1 MRIALDSMGGD
12 KAPAVNV
19 EGAILAARE
28 MDLELVLVGD
38 ETAIRKELARHEI
51 GELKISLKEAS
62 QVVGMDESPIFAMR
76 RKKDSSIVRAV
87 ELLREGKVEALVS
100 AGNTGA
106 TVAAAK
112 IYLDTIPGVDR
123 AAIATLMPTPDGSS
137 VLLDAGANVDSR
149 PRNLYQFAV
158 MGSIYAE
165 CILGKARPRVGLL
178 SIGHEESKGNELT
191 KEAHRLL
198 KDSSLNFAGNVEGR
212 DVFNGRVE
220 VVVCDGFIGNVVL
233 KTCEGMAETLEG
245 SLRQELKRG
254 LRARLGA
261 FLNQRA
267 YRNFQKQG
275 DYAERGGAPL
285 LGIEGV
291 CVVSHGGSSPKAIKN
306 ALKIAA
312 EFVKCKVNERIR
324 KALTSE
330 DKCPDSLS

>member
-12 KAPAVNV
+12 KAPEVNV
-19 EGAILAARE
+19 EGAVLAAKE
-28 MDLELVLVGD
+28 MDLELVLVGN
-38 ETAIRKELARHEI
+38 EAVIREELARHEI
-51 GELKISLKEAS
+51 RGLKISLKGAS
-62 QVVGMDESPIFAMR
+62 QVVGMDESPISAMR
-76 RKKDSSIVRAV
+76 RKKDSSIVRAIG
-87 ELLREGKVEALVS
+87 LLREEKVEAVVS

-112 IYLDTIPGVDR
+112 ICLATIPGVDR
-123 AAIATLMPTPDGSS
+123 PAIATLMPTPAGPS

-149 PRNLYQFAV
+149 PKNLYQFAV

-165 CILGKARPRVGLL
+165 YILGKARPRVGLL

-198 KDSSLNFAGNVEGR
+198 KGSSLNFVGNVEGR
-212 DVFNGRVE
+212 DIFNGRVE
-220 VVVCDGFIGNVVL
+220 VIVCDGFIGNVVL
-233 KTCEGMAETLEG
+233 KTCEGIAETLEG
-245 SLRQELKRG
+245 SLRQELRRG

-261 FLNQRA
+261 LLNQRA

-306 ALKIAA
+306 ALKMAS
-312 EFVKCKVNERIR
+312 EFVKYKVNEYIR
-324 KALTSE
+324 RALA
-330 DKCPDSLS
+330 P

>member
-1 MRIALDSMGGD
+1 MRIALDGMGGD
-12 KAPAVNV
+12 NAPAINV
-19 EGAILAARE
+19 EGAVLAARE

-38 ETAIRKELARHEI
+38 EIAIRKELARHKI
-51 GELKISLKEAS
+51 RGLKISLKGAS
-62 QVVGMDESPIFAMR
+62 QVVGMDEPPIFAMR

-123 AAIATLMPTPDGSS
+123 SAIATLMPTSDGSS

-149 PRNLYQFAV
+149 PRNLCQFAV

-165 CILGKARPRVGLL
+165 CVLGKAHPRVGLL

-191 KEAHRLL
+191 KKAHCLL
-198 KDSSLNFAGNVEGR
+198 KNSSLNFVGNVEGR
-212 DVFNGRVE
+212 DVFNGRVK

-233 KTCEGMAETLEG
+233 KTCEGVAETLKS
-245 SLRQELKRG
+245 SLRQELKRS
-254 LRARLGA
+254 LKAKLGT
-261 FLNQRA
+261 FLNRKA
-267 YRNFQKQG
+267 YKNFQKQG
-275 DYAERGGAPL
+275 DYTERGGAPL

-291 CVVSHGGSSPKAIKN
+291 CVISHGGSSPKAIKN

-312 EFVKCKVNERIR
+312 EFVEYKVNERIS
-324 KALTSE
+324 KALTRE
-330 DKCPDSLS
+330 NKCPDLPS